1 MRIADRKTRLE
12 FETDATVQGRAL
24 VVSVYPHYIE
34 VRQKGLRSGYAVTW
48 EAVHDLGGKMAAAK
62 AKAEQSAGKRAKS

>member
-12 FETDATVQGRAL
+12 FETDSTVQGRAL

-34 VRQKGLRSGYAVTW
+34 VRQKGKRTGFAVPW
-48 EAVHDLGGKMAAAK
+48 EAVYECGGKMAAAK
-62 AKAEQSAGKRAKS
+62 DRAEKAAGRRSK